1 MKTSN
6 IQERFGEIL
15 KYDEDLSKEAKKN
28 KPSPHTMGKN
38 SDAIKKDAL
47 EKLDLFIQK
56 QLKEGFF
63 LKEITL
69 NKQSCQLT
77 EIEAKE
83 VGKNMKEFNESL
95 ERKKKYCKN
104 RGIDI
109 PCDK

>member
-6 IQERFGEIL
+6 FQERFGEIL
-15 KYDEDLSKEAKKN
+15 KYDDDLSKEALNKKLL
-28 KPSPHTMGKN
+28 PLTRGKN
-38 SDAIKKDAL
+38 LDAIRREAL
-47 EKLDLFIQK
+47 EKVDQFIQK
-56 QLKEGFF
+56 QLNNGIC
-63 LKEITL
+63 LKSIVL

-83 VGKNMKEFNESL
+83 VKQNMKEFNESL